1 MSAQIKAS
9 GQKGDSARLDDW
21 LASVGGLEAA
31 LLDTDGTLA
40 FGQRDLQDPDVPLN
54 DFLETAR
61 TQAGDWFLSVLEE
74 LKIAME

>member
-1 MSAQIKAS
+1 M
-9 GQKGDSARLDDW
+9 
-21 LASVGGLEAA
+21 
-31 LLDTDGTLA
+31 A

-61 TQAGDWFLSVLEE
+61 TQAGDWFLSVLQE